1 MVNTQTAKTLSY
13 VFLAL
18 AIIGFLGAMY
28 YGLGLDLNYGLGFA
42 PKDDHQSLTKNLLTL
57 TAVSIVGASISG
69 MVWKSQNKIQAP
81 QVLNFMSA
89 LLASFLVGFGAYKQW
104 DNVALGMGAVIGIL
118 TGFEFIAD

>member
-1 MVNTQTAKTLSY
+1 MVNTQTSKTVSY

-18 AIIGFLGAMY
+18 AILGFLGSMY
-28 YGLGLDLNYGLGFA
+28 YGLGLDSDYG
-42 PKDDHQSLTKNLLTL
+42 KDDHESLTKNLLSL

-69 MVWKSQNKIQAP
+69 MVWKSQSKVQAS

-89 LLASFLVGFGAYKQW
+89 LLASFLVGFGAYKHW

>member
-1 MVNTQTAKTLSY
+1 MVNTQTSKTVSY

-18 AIIGFLGAMY
+18 AILGFLGAMY
-28 YGLGLDLNYGLGFA
+28 YGLGLGEKND
-42 PKDDHQSLTKNLLTL
+42 KSLTKNLLSL

-69 MVWKSQNKIQAP
+69 MVWKSQSKIQTS

-89 LLASFLVGFGAYKQW
+89 LLASFLVGFGAYKEW
-104 DNVALGMGAVIGIL
+104 DNVALGMGAIIGIL